1 MEENLQVAEEK
12 KFFNGDW
19 GNLVGDLKIGIAKSL
34 AQECSLLNHEGK
46 VFKLILNKKFQHLN
60 QQGYIKTLEEALTN
74 YFKSKIVVKISLG
87 GELQTPSLQKK
98 LKSEQTMKATESAIM
113 DDSFV
118 KALIDDFGAEVISSS
133 IKPTIKKEK

>member
-1 MEENLQVAEEK
+1 M
-12 KFFNGDW
+12 
-19 GNLVGDLKIGIAKSL
+19 I
-34 AQECSLLNHEGK
+34 
-46 VFKLILNKKFQHLN
+46 
-60 QQGYIKTLEEALTN
+60 
-74 YFKSKIVVKISLG
+74 KISLG
-87 GELQTPSLQKK
+87 GGLQTPSLQKK